1 MVYSKKSNGG
11 FNADALKSLSE
22 FRKDLLGKIL
32 GNLVIAFIASS
43 MTVYFAVKDD
53 MINNYQFV
61 FIFWLL
67 ILLIYL
73 PVNLLAFKYTFYLIL
88 SRLLQTIM
96 LCFMPLQLTCYVWI
110 VYLPTNM
117 SLIGITIIAISL
129 LLLYRRGL
137 RIRIPSKYNEFHFN
151 SHLINRELGFFYVL
165 KEDEP
170 CKSCYKASKKLDKFI
185 DHIEKVVVIIAPVVY
200 VVTLGI
206 VKIFSLIEQN
216 LMAFIVAIAMY
227 IWSLFGAGTIFPENQ
242 IQLQVLRKI
251 EKDIGKRV
259 VNR

>member
-1 MVYSKKSNGG
+1 MVYSKKSNRD
-11 FNADALKSLSE
+11 FNTEALQSISE

-32 GNLVIAFIASS
+32 GNLVIALIASS

-53 MINNYQFV
+53 MIDNYQFV
-61 FIFWLL
+61 FIFWIT

-96 LCFMPLQLTCYVWI
+96 LCFMPLQLTFYVWI
-110 VYLPTNM
+110 AYLPTSM
-117 SLIGITIIAISL
+117 SLIGVTIIAASL
-129 LLLYRRGL
+129 LLLYMRGL
-137 RIRIPSKYNEFHFN
+137 RIRIPSKYNEFHFDT
-151 SHLINRELGFFYVL
+151 HLINRELGFFYVL

-170 CKSCYKASKKLDKFI
+170 CKSCYKTSKKLDKLTN
-185 DHIEKVVVIIAPVVY
+185 HIEKIVVIIAPVIY
-200 VVTLGI
+200 VVSLGI
-206 VKIFSLIEQN
+206 VKIFSLIEQH

-227 IWSLFGAGTIFPENQ
+227 IWSLFGAATIFPENQ

-251 EKDIGKRV
+251 EKEIGKKV